1 MKEQMPTTERE
12 FSAEKDAECRE
23 QVASKTDAETL
34 H

>member
-1 MKEQMPTTERE
+1 MPTLERE

-23 QVASKTDAETL
+23 QVASKTDAETP